1 MSGYTQ
7 EQASS
12 ADSHAESAEDV
23 SASAALIETIKA
35 EFRKLADLIAVS
47 ASAASSLGQLATAE
61 LALALSMIPRIA
73 AAAILLIPL
82 GILLWIGVCVTFGY
96 AAFAYWESPLAGL
109 LIFTALQLLA
119 IGFLLIKIKAWKRR
133 MQFSKTRGQIQT
145 ITEAVRNEPGADG
158 HPA

>member
-1 MSGYTQ
+1 MSGYAQ
-7 EQASS
+7 GQASS

-23 SASAALIETIKA
+23 STSASLLDTVQA

-47 ASAASSLGQLATAE
+47 AGAASSLGQLAAAE

-82 GILLWIGVCVTFGY
+82 GILLWISICVTVSY
-96 AAFAYWESPLAGL
+96 AGFAYWDSPLAGL
-109 LIFTALQLLA
+109 LIFTMLQLLA
-119 IGFLLIKIKAWKRR
+119 SGFLVLKIRAWKRR
-133 MQFSKTRGQIQT
+133 MQFNKTRGQIQT
-145 ITEAVRNEPGADG
+145 ITEAVKNEPGADG